1 MISSAEVH
9 EPGADDDD
17 AGHAGALSL
26 TLMIL
31 SWKASS
37 LTWNDSSTE
46 TFTSPI
52 AAALDTSSAN
62 SPRAACWYESIL
74 RMPTQDPPAVS
85 PTAPVPA
92 ARGRGAGLSVEIT
105 RGSNPPNA
113 FFPLLRD
120 VRCPVRRARVCAE
133 KRNSRAKPRPG
144 ELLHAAWNS
153 RKKGLIFIFLMLHFF
168 PTQSPITL
176 RFHLVL
182 AAYFAIRKLKAHRHS
197 IHSSSAQLV
206 SPARKPTRAF

>member
-1 MISSAEVH
+1 MMRRIH
-9 EPGADDDD
+9 RRRYEPGADDD

-74 RMPTQDPPAVS
+74 RMPTQDPTAVS

-92 ARGRGAGLSVEIT
+92 ARGRGADLSVEIT

-144 ELLHAAWNS
+144 ETCRVEHAARNS
-153 RKKGLIFIFLMLHFF
+153 RKEGLFFIF
-168 PTQSPITL
+168 
-176 RFHLVL
+176 
-182 AAYFAIRKLKAHRHS
+182 
-197 IHSSSAQLV
+197 
-206 SPARKPTRAF
+206 

>member
-1 MISSAEVH
+1 MMRRIH
-9 EPGADDDD
+9 RRRNEPGADDD

-52 AAALDTSSAN
+52 AAALETSSAN

-74 RMPTQDPPAVS
+74 RMPTQDPTAVS

-92 ARGRGAGLSVEIT
+92 AKGRAAGLSGEIT

-133 KRNSRAKPRPG
+133 KRNSRAKAAARRERGPG
-144 ELLHAAWNS
+144 LKE
-153 RKKGLIFIFLMLHFF
+153 GGFILGFLMLHFF
-168 PTQSPITL
+168 PTQKAS
-176 RFHLVL
+176 RFFCIWCWRRISH
-182 AAYFAIRKLKAHRHS
+182 FEN
-197 IHSSSAQLV
+197 
-206 SPARKPTRAF
+206 

>member
-1 MISSAEVH
+1 MMESHRRSY

-17 AGHAGALSL
+17 AGHVGALSL

-74 RMPTQDPPAVS
+74 RMPTPRSHSRLTHRAGTRGQR
-85 PTAPVPA
+85 TRRRPVRGNH
-92 ARGRGAGLSVEIT
+92 ARFKHTERVLSVIARRAVPGAT
-105 RGSNPPNA
+105 
-113 FFPLLRD
+113 
-120 VRCPVRRARVCAE
+120 RARVCPKSVTVE
-133 KRNSRAKPRPG
+133 PKPRPG
-144 ELLHAAWNS
+144 ETRGPELKEGGFCL
-153 RKKGLIFIFLMLHFF
+153 GFLMLHFL
-168 PTQSPITL
+168 PTHNTHHAP
-176 RFHLVL
+176 
-182 AAYFAIRKLKAHRHS
+182 FAFGVGGVFRNSQTKS
-197 IHSSSAQLV
+197 TS
-206 SPARKPTRAF
+206 T

>member
-1 MISSAEVH
+1 
-9 EPGADDDD
+9 
-17 AGHAGALSL
+17 
-26 TLMIL
+26 
-31 SWKASS
+31 
-37 LTWNDSSTE
+37 
-46 TFTSPI
+46 
-52 AAALDTSSAN
+52 
-62 SPRAACWYESIL
+62 
-74 RMPTQDPPAVS
+74 MPTQDPTAVS

-153 RKKGLIFIFLMLHFF
+153 RKEGLFFIFLMLHFF

-197 IHSSSAQLV
+197 IHSFAAQLV
-206 SPARKPTRAF
+206 RPARKPQPERSKTTLKHLAPPR

>member
-1 MISSAEVH
+1 
-9 EPGADDDD
+9 
-17 AGHAGALSL
+17 
-26 TLMIL
+26 
-31 SWKASS
+31 
-37 LTWNDSSTE
+37 
-46 TFTSPI
+46 
-52 AAALDTSSAN
+52 
-62 SPRAACWYESIL
+62 
-74 RMPTQDPPAVS
+74 MPTQDPTAVS

-153 RKKGLIFIFLMLHFF
+153 RKEGLFFIFLMLHFF

-206 SPARKPTRAF
+206 KPARKPQPERSKTTLRSCSHHRAKWPPDWTDPARSTPTSATHPSSSRACISRWRPPRASTAASASSAPAIRSSPR